1 MNNNNNINKSL
12 NDSKHV
18 TDNNN
23 SIHKYIISEGDFIKV
38 AKTIQKI
45 HKMLKLIIKIKK
57 VKKIVMEI
65 L

>member
-1 MNNNNNINKSL
+1 MNNNNINKSL

-38 AKTIQKI
+38 RNSKKCKEGRFNEKTN
-45 HKMLKLIIKIKK
+45 
-57 VKKIVMEI
+57 
-65 L
+65 